1 MGQPQP
7 TDIFGIKV
15 GATQGTAGTG
25 TAYSVRWSE
34 MVAAMGADYATVAQG
49 NLAVSALQSET
60 SHADVLVDGDFTSNG
75 IMKRTGAGAYGIV
88 TDNSSNW
95 DAAYSWGNH
104 GSAGYIT
111 GYTVTESDVT
121 SRQSAL
127 VIAQSQVTGL
137 TSSLSGK
144 AAASHVHSADDIIS
158 GVLDIARIPPAV
170 FAAPTVSTG
179 DVADL
184 DAGQQSAIIEGSHV
198 VTTDGRSWVY
208 SGTGT
213 KTLEA
218 SYIELGDVTPEW
230 SVIANKPASF
240 TPSTHTHAITDVTG
254 FTNNSGNWDTAYGW
268 GNHSTEGY
276 LTSQTSHADVVVD
289 GDFTSN
295 GILKRT
301 ASGVYG
307 IVTDNSGNWNTAYG
321 WGNHASG
328 GYLTN
333 GALYATAA
341 QGALADSASQP
352 GDLATVA
359 FSGDYDDLINTPA
372 GGGGGGIEVIATAV
386 DLTALANRHYAVDT
400 TAARVITLP
409 ALPSDGDIVAVS
421 DSWVRINYILRLQ
434 NGKT

>member
-15 GATQGTAGTG
+15 GATQGAAGTG

-372 GGGGGGIEVIATAV
+372 GGGGIEVIATAV
-386 DLTALANRHYAVDT
+386 DLTASANIHYAVDT
-400 TAARVITLP
+400 TAGPV
-409 ALPSDGDIVAVS
+409 
-421 DSWVRINYILRLQ
+421 
-434 NGKT
+434 